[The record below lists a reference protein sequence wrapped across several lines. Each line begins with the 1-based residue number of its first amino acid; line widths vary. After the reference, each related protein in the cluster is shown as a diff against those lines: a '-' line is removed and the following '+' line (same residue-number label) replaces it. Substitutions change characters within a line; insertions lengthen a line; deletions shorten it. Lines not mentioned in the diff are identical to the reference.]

1 MIRFLISTSEEMHNI
16 LKLEAKPRGQTL
28 NGLIRQI
35 LWEWAE
41 SHGLMK
47 DKDWKFLLI
56 EKWIVSIYLLIRLRR
71 KYER

>member
-47 DKDWKFLLI
+47 DKD
-56 EKWIVSIYLLIRLRR
+56 
-71 KYER
+71 